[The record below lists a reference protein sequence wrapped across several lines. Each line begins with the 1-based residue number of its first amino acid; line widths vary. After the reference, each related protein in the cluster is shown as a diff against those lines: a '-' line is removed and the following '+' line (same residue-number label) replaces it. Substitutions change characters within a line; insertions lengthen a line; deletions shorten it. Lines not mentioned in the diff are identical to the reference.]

1 LIAIDTNLIIYAL
14 VSSQPEHPRAK
25 KWILDNRVPLVTT
38 NTNVAEALRLLTH
51 PRIFKMPLALRV
63 AVDLLDTFL
72 KEFDVSV
79 LEDAQE
85 WWNSL
90 PHLLQ
95 NHPGLK
101 GNEIFD
107 AHIAL
112 CLKFHGIKQICTL
125 DGDFS
130 KLSFVKQIK
139 F

>member
-1 LIAIDTNLIIYAL
+1 MIAIDTNLIIYAL
-14 VSSQPEHPRAK
+14 VSSQPEHQRAK
-25 KWILDNRVPLVTT
+25 DWILENRTPLVTT
-38 NTNVAEALRLLTH
+38 NTNIAEALRLLTH
-51 PRIFKMPLALRV
+51 PRIFKKPLSLRV

-79 LEDAQE
+79 LEDAHA

-90 PHLLQ
+90 PRLLPS
-95 NHPGLK
+95 HPGLK

-112 CLKFHGIKQICTL
+112 CLEFHGIKQICTL

-130 KLSFVKQIK
+130 RYPFIRQIK